1 MNDQVTAQLRQFLQ
15 IVGTL
20 LTTLGIVKPGIADT
34 WIPLLMQVS
43 GPIMMLSSIGWS
55 MIANSK
61 ASIIKSATQMPE
73 VDSKK
78 LAAAI
83 DDPVL
88 KEAAKNPTQ
97 TETKS

>member
-1 MNDQVTAQLRQFLQ
+1 MNDQVAAQLRQFLQ
-15 IVGTL
+15 IMGTL
-20 LTTLGIVKPGIADT
+20 LTTVGVIKPEIADT
-34 WIPLLMQVS
+34 WVPVIMLIA
-43 GPIMMLSSIGWS
+43 GPIMQLGSIAWS
-55 MIANSK
+55 IKANTK
-61 ASIIKSATQMPE
+61 ASIILSATQMPE